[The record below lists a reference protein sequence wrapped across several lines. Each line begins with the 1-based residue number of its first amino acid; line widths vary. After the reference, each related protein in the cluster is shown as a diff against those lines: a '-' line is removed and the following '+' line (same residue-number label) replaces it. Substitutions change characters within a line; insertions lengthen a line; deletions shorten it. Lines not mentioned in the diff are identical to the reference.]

1 MNLYGPDEKDHQE
14 AQQDEAGGMAAIAYP
29 LLAIAATVCCWCIAV
44 LLAGAMQ

>member
-1 MNLYGPDEKDHQE
+1 MSLYGLDETDHQE

-29 LLAIAATVCCWCIAV
+29 LMAIAATVCCWCIAV